1 VYKKIILIVF
11 VGLVVFSAIYALT
24 GKKKVTTNS
33 DKAYQLYLA
42 GEELTRKLYY
52 SDAIPKFEKAIKIDT
67 NFAMAYAMLAN
78 MYYMFDEKDNA
89 MKLID
94 KAVLLFPKIT
104 EKEQLIIN
112 NIKGVIYNDME
123 FTEKNREKMIQ
134 KYPKSLEGYQFKA
147 SDYQMK
153 HDFVNA
159 IKEYEQLLKN
169 YPDYALAYNMLGY
182 LNYYQRNF
190 DKAITNIKK
199 YSIMAGK
206 QANPHDSYGEILM
219 YLGRYDEAIKEFEK
233 ANKIK
238 PDLYFVLNHLGDVYR
253 EIGRF
258 RDAIG
263 YYERARDMATNK
275 LQVIEADIEI
285 AFTFWRENKN
295 DKALNILDE
304 ALDFKIGCVSSII
317 LKGNALMLQG
327 IIWAQN
333 KEFEKAIANLDSIES
348 LMANDELRKDEGKLN
363 SIQIYRTLLSGTI
376 ALNKKDYNKAIDDFQ
391 FLIDNSQLPSVLWFR
406 QLLGNA
412 YNLSGNF
419 EKAKEC
425 YMANLADNSNH
436 PLSLFQL
443 AQVYKNLGDIENQK
457 QMLLKFLSVTSG
469 ADESF
474 VDVIDARKQ
483 LDSLVQLQIEE
494 S

>member
-1 VYKKIILIVF
+1 MYKKIILVIF
-11 VGLVVFSAIYALT
+11 IGLVIFSAIYALS
-24 GKKKVTTNS
+24 GKKKVTTSSN
-33 DKAYQLYLA
+33 KAYQAYLA
-42 GEELTRKLYY
+42 AEELTRKLYY
-52 SDAIPKFEKAIKIDT
+52 SDAIPEFEKAIKIDT

-123 FTEKNREKMIQ
+123 FMEKNREEIIQ
-134 KYPKSLEGYQFKA
+134 KYPKSLEGHQFKA
-147 SDYQMK
+147 TDYQIK

-159 IKEYEQLLKN
+159 IKEYEQLLKDE
-169 YPDYALAYNMLGY
+169 PDYALAYNMLGY
-182 LNYYQRNF
+182 LNYYERNF
-190 DKAITNIKK
+190 DEAISNIKK

-238 PDLYFVLNHLGDVYR
+238 PDLHFVLNHLGDVHR

-275 LQVIEADIEI
+275 FQVIEADIEI
-285 AFTFWRENKN
+285 AFTLWQENKN

-304 ALDFKIGCVSSII
+304 ALDFKIGCVSSIL

-333 KEFEKAIANLDSIES
+333 KEFEKATINLKTIDS
-348 LMANDELRKDEGKLN
+348 LMVKDEIRRDKNRLISLQNQRAFLN
-363 SIQIYRTLLSGTI
+363 GTL
-376 ALNKKDYNKAIDDFQ
+376 ALEKNDYDKAIEDFQ
-391 FLIDNSQLPSVLWFR
+391 FLIDNSQLPSILWFR
-406 QLLGNA
+406 HLLGNA
-412 YNLSGNF
+412 YARSGDY
-419 EKAKEC
+419 EKAEET
-425 YMANLADNSNH
+425 YLTNLKDNPNH
-436 PLSLFQL
+436 PLSLFRL
-443 AQVYKNLGDIENQK
+443 AQVYKNIGDVENQK

-469 ADESF
+469 ADE
-474 VDVIDARKQ
+474 DVEEVIKARKQ
-483 LDSLVQLQIEE
+483 LDSLVQL
-494 S
+494 